1 MKGRGMVGKNFDD
14 MITATGADPGALDAL
29 LGGAKKNRAAM
40 SKKQKYDAKRIRVRF
55 DVPESIKELLVD
67 EASGLGTSVNDLGTF
82 LLVYALALYLGSQE
96 MDELL
101 EAGKEFSRSP
111 RKEIEIHLDG
121 VLAQLQKA
129 VASAAERAASVKGV
143 ALNGA
148 YNGADDVPHWL
159 DA

>member
-1 MKGRGMVGKNFDD
+1 MGKNFDD

-29 LGGAKKNRAAM
+29 IGGAKKNRAAM
-40 SKKQKYDAKRIRVRF
+40 SKKQKYDARRIRVRF
-55 DVPESIKELLVD
+55 DVPESVKELLVD
-67 EASGLGTSVNDLGTF
+67 EASDLGTSVNDLGAF

-101 EAGKEFSRSP
+101 EAGKAFSRSP

-129 VASAAERAASVKGV
+129 VVSSAKRAPSVDMVPGNGV
-143 ALNGA
+143 H
-148 YNGADDVPHWL
+148 NGADGRGDWL
-159 DA
+159 NT